1 MYYSELS
8 GPNGTTSSVLQQAAG
23 AAAKK
28 PAEKATEDKAA
39 STPDT
44 SKASPAKTDSPAY
57 TISQSMETLLDG
69 LSGKKPAAG
78 ADAANA
84 NGASSGGASSGGIA
98 GKDGNTGAQAMAAR
112 AQQAQKIMENALN
125 QSKGLAGLF
134 EKAIGNMQGDLGKTL
149 SALGMSDDDV
159 KGAVGGFGDHLKDK
173 MKDLDFSQLSMN
185 MQESRS
191 QFSIESRGIELTIQ
205 DGDKSVRISFA
216 KSTLD
221 FQRQDQS
228 VEATLNA
235 DGSGSVGLSQTN
247 TKVNGKAT
255 GMIVRSEGFSDDE
268 IKGVLEKLN
277 GMMAKGGMS
286 GLGALKP
293 TKSADGV
300 MHMNLDLSQP
310 IAGLT
315 DGTAAA
321 KDTGGSTAEAPAKVD
336 IKA

>member
-28 PAEKATEDKAA
+28 PADKATEGKAA
-39 STPDT
+39 STSDT
-44 SKASPAKTDSPAY
+44 SKAATAKTDSPAY

-78 ADAANA
+78 GDAA
-84 NGASSGGASSGGIA
+84 GSGGASGGIA
-98 GKDGNTGAQAMAAR
+98 GKDGNTGAHAMASR
-112 AQQAQKIMENALN
+112 AQQAQQIMQSALDH
-125 QSKGLAGLF
+125 SKGLAGLF
-134 EKAIGNMQGDLGKTL
+134 DKAIGNMQDDLGKTL
-149 SALGMSDDDV
+149 SALGMSDDQV

-173 MKDLDFSQLSMN
+173 MKDLDFSQLSMT

-221 FQRQDQS
+221 FQREDQS
-228 VEATLNA
+228 VEAALNA
-235 DGSGSVGLSQTN
+235 DGSGSVGVSQAT

-255 GMIVRSEGFSDDE
+255 GMIVRANGFSDDE

-277 GMMAKGGMS
+277 GMVAKGGMS

-315 DGTAAA
+315 DGAAAA
-321 KDTGGSTAEAPAKVD
+321 KGTDSSTAEAPAKVD

>member
-39 STPDT
+39 STPDA
-44 SKASPAKTDSPAY
+44 SKAAPAKADSPAY

-69 LSGKKPAAG
+69 LSGKKPEAG

-84 NGASSGGASSGGIA
+84 NGASSGGIA

-134 EKAIGNMQGDLGKTL
+134 EKAIGNMQDDLGKAL

-173 MKDLDFSQLSMN
+173 MKSLDFSQLFMT

-277 GMMAKGGMS
+277 GMIAKGGMS

-300 MHMNLDLSQP
+300 MHMSLDLSQP

-315 DGTAAA
+315 DGTAAT
-321 KDTGGSTAEAPAKVD
+321 KGTDGNTADAPAKVD